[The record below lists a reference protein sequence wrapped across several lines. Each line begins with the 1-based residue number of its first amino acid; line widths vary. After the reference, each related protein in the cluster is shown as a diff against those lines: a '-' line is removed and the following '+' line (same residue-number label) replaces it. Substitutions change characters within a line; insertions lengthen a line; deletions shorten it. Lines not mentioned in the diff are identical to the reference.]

1 MNFSQLFFTI
11 FAIVTALAVAAPVP
25 KSDNEVHDI
34 TKRGLIS
41 GIGSFF
47 AVGLGACGQMSQPS
61 DMVIAL
67 PNVQYGSG
75 QNCWQHYTV
84 TNTKTGQVVDATAV
98 DKCESDNNAFSATR

>member
-1 MNFSQLFFTI
+1 MNFSNLLITI
-11 FAIVTALAVAAPVP
+11 FAFVAAIAFAAPVP
-25 KSDNEVHDI
+25 KSDDQVSDI

-47 AVGLGACGQMSQPS
+47 AVGLGACGAQSAPS

-67 PNVQYGSG
+67 PTVQYGNG
-75 QNCWQHYTV
+75 ENCYKHYTV

-98 DKCESDNNAFSATR
+98 DQCKFT